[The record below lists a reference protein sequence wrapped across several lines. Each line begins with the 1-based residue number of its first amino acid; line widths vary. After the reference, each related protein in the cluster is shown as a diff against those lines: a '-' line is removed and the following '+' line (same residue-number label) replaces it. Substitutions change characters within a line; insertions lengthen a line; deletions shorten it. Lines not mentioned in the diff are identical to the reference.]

1 MSTPDENFLKTF
13 IDIQNRKGYIIDT
26 NLERGLSM
34 DSINERIKQIR
45 NLLHMSQEEF
55 GKAIGLSKSG
65 ISNIEKGERGIR
77 DTYIN
82 TICKE
87 FNINMQWLRTGI
99 GEPLLTDSVTAYESF
114 EKYIKSVGYII
125 QPFTSKDGERT
136 LIKLSK
142 DGSEAYFSEDEFAAF
157 QEEIRKS
164 VDFQFWNKSQEQK

>member
-1 MSTPDENFLKTF
+1 MKTF
-13 IDIQNRKGYIIDT
+13 VDIQNGMAYIIDT
-26 NLERGLSM
+26 TLKGGLSM
-34 DSINERIKQIR
+34 DSINTRIKQIR

-87 FNINMQWLRTGI
+87 FSINMQWLRTGI
-99 GEPLLTDSVTAYESF
+99 GEPLLVDSVTAYETF
-114 EKYIKSVGYII
+114 EKYIKSIGYII
-125 QPFTSKDGERT
+125 QPFTSEDGERT

-142 DGSEAYFSEDEFAAF
+142 NESEAYFSEDEFAVF

-164 VDFQFWNKSQEQK
+164 VDYQFWNKSQQQQK